1 MAAYLV
7 ADVEVTDPAGF
18 EEYRKGLP
26 ATLAAYGGRFL
37 TKPGAIEVV
46 EGEWAPKRLAIVEF
60 ENVARVKAWLESSEY
75 RALQQIR
82 HRTSNTN
89 ALIVDGL

>member
-26 ATLAAYGGRFL
+26 ATLAAYGGCFL
-37 TKPGAIEVV
+37 VKPGAIEVV
-46 EGEWAPKRLAIVEF
+46 EGDWAPKRLAIVEF
-60 ENVARVKAWLESSEY
+60 ESTEHVKAWFESPE
-75 RALQQIR
+75 
-82 HRTSNTN
+82 
-89 ALIVDGL
+89 

>member
-7 ADVEVTDPAGF
+7 ADVEVIDPAAF
-18 EEYRKGLP
+18 DEYRKGLP
-26 ATLAAYGGRFL
+26 ATIAAYGGRFL

-60 ENVARVKAWLESSEY
+60 ATVAQVKAWLDSPEY
-75 RALQQIR
+75 GALREIR
-82 HRTSNTN
+82 HRSARTS
-89 ALIVDGL
+89 AVIVDGS

>member
-7 ADVEVTDPAGF
+7 ADVQVTDTAGF

-26 ATLAAYGGRFL
+26 ATLAPFGGRFL

-46 EGEWAPKRLAIVEF
+46 EGHWSPTRLAIIEF
-60 ENVARVKAWLESSEY
+60 ESVARVKAWLESSEY
-75 RALQQIR
+75 RALQEVR
-82 HRTSNTN
+82 HQTAKTN
-89 ALIVDGL
+89 AVIVDGF

>member
-18 EEYRKGLP
+18 EEYRKRLP

-37 TKPGAIEVV
+37 TKPGAIEIV

-60 ENVARVKAWLESSEY
+60 ENVARVKAWLESPEY
-75 RALQQIR
+75 QALQRVR

-89 ALIVDGL
+89 AVIVDGL

>member
-26 ATLAAYGGRFL
+26 ATLAAYGGRLL

-46 EGEWAPKRLAIVEF
+46 EGTWAPKRLAIVEF
-60 ENVARVKAWLESSEY
+60 ESTERVKAWLESPEY
-75 RALQQIR
+75 RALQQVR
-82 HRTSNTN
+82 HRTSHTN
-89 ALIVDGL
+89 AVIVDGL

>member
-7 ADVEVTDPAGF
+7 ADVQVMDPAGF

-46 EGEWAPKRLAIVEF
+46 EGQWAPKRLAIVEF
-60 ENVARVKAWLESSEY
+60 ASPAHVKAWLESPEY
-75 RALQQIR
+75 RALQQVR
-82 HRTSNTN
+82 HRTAHTN
-89 ALIVDGL
+89 AVIVDGL

>member
-37 TKPGAIEVV
+37 TKPGSIEVV
-46 EGEWAPKRLAIVEF
+46 EGQWAPKRLAIVEF
-60 ENVARVKAWLESSEY
+60 ESVARVKAWLESPEY
-75 RALQQIR
+75 RALQQVR
-82 HRTSNTN
+82 HRTAQTN
-89 ALIVDGL
+89 AVIIDGL